1 MTIDLKGKKFIPLR
15 DYVLGTEIT
24 EKFELTG
31 IEKLLVVTPEQLYLD
46 GKEVPTNKLI
56 IEKTGRSIVESD
68 LVKEG
73 AEVIFDGRGV
83 DLDFNGTKYKLI
95 KESNIFGA
103 LEP

>member
-15 DYVLGTEIT
+15 DYVLGTEVT

-31 IEKLLVVTPEQLYLD
+31 IEKLVATPEQLFLD

-56 IEKTGRSIVESD
+56 IEKTGRSVTEPD

-83 DLDFNGTKYKLI
+83 ELDFNGKKYKLI

>member
-1 MTIDLKGKKFIPLR
+1 MQIDLKGKKFIPLR

-31 IEKLLVVTPEQLYLD
+31 IEKLVATPDQLFLD
-46 GKEVPTNKLI
+46 GKDVPTNKLTV
-56 IEKTGRSIVESD
+56 KKVGRSIVESD

-73 AEVIFDGRGV
+73 AEVIFDGRGIE
-83 DLDFNGTKYKLI
+83 LDFNGTKYKLI
-95 KESNIFGA
+95 KESNVFGV

>member
-1 MTIDLKGKKFIPLR
+1 MQIDLKGKKFIPLR
-15 DYVLGTEIT
+15 DYVLGTEIK

-31 IEKLLVVTPEQLYLD
+31 IEKLVATPEQLFLD
-46 GKEVPTNKLI
+46 GKEIPTNKLTVV
-56 IEKTGRSIVESD
+56 KVGRSIVESD

-73 AEVIFDGRGV
+73 SEVIFDGRGV
-83 DLDFNGTKYKLI
+83 ELDFNGTKYKLI

>member
-1 MTIDLKGKKFIPLR
+1 MRIDLKGKKFIPLR

-24 EKFELTG
+24 EKFQLTG
-31 IEKLLVVTPEQLYLD
+31 IEKLVATPEQLYMD
-46 GKEVPTNKLI
+46 GKDIPTNKLKV
-56 IEKTGRSIVESD
+56 EKVGRSIVESD

-83 DLDFNGTKYKLI
+83 ELDFNGTKYKLI